1 MKYCRVLFALLAV
14 LFSLFLTGCGGSSDD
29 DNVVPT
35 PSNTYSIVG
44 RVTSSESGLFSD
56 VRAVTVPEPV
66 ADAKVFIEEIP
77 GYSTTSDSNGRFELK
92 SIPEGEFHVVATK
105 DMGNSKYGMR
115 SGLIKLNSSVQGSV
129 KELSDDIV
137 VVKGDKTIT
146 GSLCYKDKFGN
157 ESDIFKS
164 GEIKF
169 WGRLY
174 PITNGRFTIWDVP
187 GVLVEPYYNIFTVNV
202 IIDTKTYVCIVDSS
216 NGQKAYVQNYVET
229 AELEKYK
236 NDFAG
241 GSGTSADPFL
251 IATYNHLKNIAT
263 DSYTMSAY
271 YKLINDIDL
280 GDYNW
285 TPICK
290 TGFSGS
296 FDGNDHKIL
305 NLMVNKNDQDD
316 VGLFACAKGA
326 NFSKVVLEN
335 VFVRGRN
342 NVGALLGNW
351 ETTSGTICTMIN
363 CSVTGEVTGSGNN
376 VGGLVGYSN
385 NGTLEKCIAT
395 CFVSGKQVVGGIAG
409 YIKDIKMCGNNEA
422 VSGTIDVGGLTGISI
437 GTISQCYNKASIKG
451 IEYTPE
457 IVTPEEG
464 SEVPE
469 KPLYGVGGI
478 VGRCIAG
485 NVMNCCNEG
494 SVLGSAAG
502 GIVGCAVANA
512 NIQHCINYGCVTA
525 DANNP
530 CGGIVGMA
538 SENASNESIKV
549 LNSVALCDYITGG
562 QIRHRILGQEYE
574 IANIELCYGRA
585 DMKASISGSADFKTG
600 FYDGT
605 DLSSSERAPEFWT
618 TTLGFDS
625 AIWDTTTDSPVLRQ
639 W

>member
-105 DMGNSKYGMR
+105 DIGNSKYGMR
-115 SGLIKLNSSVQGSV
+115 SGLIKLDSSVQGSV

-146 GSLCYKDKFGN
+146 GSLCYKDNFGN

-169 WGRLY
+169 WGRSY

-187 GVLVEPYYNIFTVNV
+187 EVLVVSYNTFMVNV
-202 IIDTKTYVCIVDSS
+202 IIDTKTYNCMINSN

-305 NLMVNKNDQDD
+305 NLVVNKNDQDD

-326 NFSKVVLEN
+326 NFSKVVLEK

-351 ETTSGTICTMIN
+351 ETTSGTICTMTN
-363 CSVTGEVTGSGNN
+363 CSVTGEVTGFGNN

-385 NGTLEKCIAT
+385 NGTLASCTVT
-395 CFVSGKQVVGGIAG
+395 CLVSGQQAVGGIAG
-409 YIKDIKMCGNNEA
+409 YIKDITRCGNNQA
-422 VSGTIDVGGLTGISI
+422 VSGTIDVGGLIGVSV
-437 GTISQCYNKASIKG
+437 GTISQSYNKA
-451 IEYTPE
+451 
-457 IVTPEEG
+457 IVKFIPKEEDVA
-464 SEVPE
+464 SAPT
-469 KPLYGVGGI
+469 LYGVGGI
-478 VGRCIAG
+478 VGRCVAG
-485 NVMNCCNEG
+485 NVINCCNEG
-494 SVLGSAAG
+494 SVSGNAAG

-525 DANNP
+525 DTNNP

-574 IANIELCYGRA
+574 KANIELCYGRA